1 MSLKNIALFVST
13 IPTIVVLIILSIS
26 PRLLNGGKEID
37 AAFIMSLVGIA
48 LSYYGLIFSLYAAL
62 QVQKLA
68 DSYFFKSRS
77 PDLQR
82 KLSAIVKAVG
92 DFSREPSVELRA
104 QKFISESSVALRLA
118 IRIKNKHVT
127 EIAKQAE
134 SALDSLKSSMKISY
148 AEDTLAGNVPNYWEF
163 HQKITELLDE
173 LSEQLKDAR
182 ALS

>member
-1 MSLKNIALFVST
+1 MSQKNIALLVST
-13 IPTIVVLIILSIS
+13 IPTIALLIILWVS
-26 PRLLNGGKEID
+26 PKILSGGKEID
-37 AAFIMSLVGIA
+37 AAFIISLFGIA

-62 QVQKLA
+62 QVQKLS

-82 KLSAIVKAVG
+82 KLSSIVKAVG

-118 IRIKNKHVT
+118 LRIKNRHVT
-127 EIAKQAE
+127 KIAKQAE
-134 SALDSLKSSMKISY
+134 SALDSLKHSMKIY
-148 AEDTLAGNVPNYWEF
+148 CADGTLAGNVPNYWEF